1 MAKRKKQPPIVELK
15 LPKREK
21 KILSVNDTIEILNA
35 SINLLV
41 SAKVAEY
48 SAAVLPEIINRSGE
62 LLTMATNGFTETQK
76 NFFETV
82 DKKFK

>member
-15 LPKREK
+15 LPKREE
-21 KILSVNDTIEILNA
+21 KILSINDTIEILNA
-35 SINLLV
+35 SIDLLV

-48 SAAVLPEIINRSGE
+48 AAAVLPEIFE
-62 LLTMATNGFTETQK
+62 LLTTATNGFTEAQK

-82 DKKFK
+82 DKKKFK